1 MDDKNFGVIT
11 EQGYPVGQFGFTSLT
26 ESEKENIKKDEE
38 NKKKE
43 KENEKNV

>member
-1 MDDKNFGVIT
+1 MDNKNFGVIT
-11 EQGYPVGQFGFTSLT
+11 EQGYPIGQFGFTSLT

-43 KENEKNV
+43 KENEEDV